1 MCGYIPALANVRQEA
16 EEWKM
21 PILAEHVGWMLSL
34 GTASDEG
41 IIVIGEHEV
50 E

>member
-1 MCGYIPALANVRQEA
+1 MLANVRQEA
-16 EEWKM
+16 EEWKVA
-21 PILAEHVGWMLSL
+21 ILPERVGWMLSL

-50 E
+50 K